1 MSAAVPDLLAGNDLL
16 ESVLEASLTALNLL
30 RPFYGP
36 GGELLDFS
44 LDYLNPAGQR
54 MVGLPA
60 RPGGPVSQHFPH
72 AQSNGLLAFYQ
83 RVFETGEAG
92 EFGFPYRAQEQES
105 FFLVA
110 ARRSGEVLV
119 VSIIDSSQHP
129 EHPALEQALRQSQ
142 AREQAA
148 RQAAERERNLLQTV
162 LTQAPVAIG
171 LFQGDDCVVA
181 AANDQLCAMW
191 GYPPAEVVGRPLL
204 AGVPELQGQGFTELI
219 QEVARTRVPFVGQAV
234 AAQLLQ
240 NDRLETHYFNFVYQ
254 ALLDV
259 QGGLL
264 GVLDIAV
271 DVTEQVLARQ
281 QVQRLNEELAATNE
295 ELAATNEELTTAN
308 EEFLASNAA
317 LAEAQ
322 LQLQQLNQELET
334 RVAERTKALRRA
346 QAATEQQRRQLARLF
361 EQVPAA
367 ICILSGADLLLELV
381 NPGYQA
387 LFPGRTL
394 IGLPLLAALP
404 ELASSPVWDTLRR
417 VYATG
422 ETHEEPEILIP
433 MARHKGG
440 PPEDFYFHYIQQ
452 ARYDEQGRIDGVVVF
467 ALNITAQT
475 LAQRQAAA
483 LQAEV
488 LATAQR
494 QAQERE
500 AFYRVFE
507 QTPAVVAFLRGP
519 EHRLAYF
526 NDAYQQLF
534 PGRQLQGRTVA
545 ETQPESEAQGFVAL
559 LDQVYATGETFF
571 GNELLLRTEA
581 TAAAPAKDIYFNF
594 TYQAYREDGQIG
606 GISVFAYD
614 VTEQV
619 LARQQ
624 RAAAQA
630 QLQAVFEQA
639 PVAIAILQGPD
650 YVVEIVNSSM
660 CALWGL
666 PAAAAVGQ
674 PVFDVLPAAAGHHF
688 RGLLDEVRQTGMP
701 YVAHEMPAVL
711 SHERHRVPLFF
722 NVVYQPLA
730 GPPGRPSAVVV
741 LATDVSQQVAARQQL
756 ALANEELQA
765 TNQQLTRTNADLDN
779 FIYAASHDL
788 KAPITNIEG
797 LLLALREQLPPAVR
811 QTEQVRPLLRM
822 MGDAVERFQK
832 TIGDLTDIS
841 KLQQAHAQP
850 AEPVD
855 LATLIEE
862 ISLDL
867 APALPPSTRV
877 LVDVAACPTV
887 SFAPKNLRSIIYN
900 LLSNA
905 VKYAA
910 PDRPA
915 VVQLRSRRTA
925 GACLLEVQDNG
936 LGLTAAQQ
944 TRLFGMFQRLHSHV
958 EGSGVGLY
966 MVKKIV
972 DNAGGTIT
980 VQSEPGVGSTFTVR
994 LPDEEASVG

>member
-1 MSAAVPDLLAGNDLL
+1 MSAAVPDLLAGNDLV
-16 ESVLEASLTALNLL
+16 ESILEASLTALNLL
-30 RPFYGP
+30 RPLYGP

-54 MVGLPA
+54 MVGLPG
-60 RPGGPVSQHFPH
+60 RPGGPVSRHFPH
-72 AQSNGLLAFYQ
+72 AQTNGLLAFYR

-119 VSIIDSSQHP
+119 ASIIDSSQHP

-148 RQAAERERNLLQTV
+148 RQAAEAQREDLIRTFE
-162 LTQAPVAIG
+162 QAPVAIAILRG
-171 LFQGDDCVVA
+171 AHHTVEF
-181 AANDQLCAMW
+181 ANWEMGQIW
-191 GYPPAEVVGRPLL
+191 GRPVGPLL
-204 AGVPELQGQGFTELI
+204 QQPHFTALPDLAGQGFEQVFDEVYRTGKI
-219 QEVARTRVPFVGQAV
+219 KQFQEWPVTIRQA
-234 AAQLLQ
+234 
-240 NDRLETHYFNFVYQ
+240 DRLYEGYFNITYQ
-254 ALLDV
+254 AAY
-259 QGGLL
+259 QAPGHITGI
-264 GVLDIAV
+264 IASALE
-271 DVTEQVLARQ
+271 VTEQVLVRR
-281 QVQRLNEELAATNE
+281 QVQQLNEELAATNE
-295 ELAATNEELTTAN
+295 ELAATNEELTAAN
-308 EEFLASNAA
+308 EEFLSSNAA

-322 LQLQQLNQELET
+322 QQLQQLNQELEA
-334 RVAERTKALRRA
+334 RVAERTKALRHA

-367 ICILSGADLLLELV
+367 ICILSGADFLLELV

-394 IGLPLLAALP
+394 SGLPLLTALP
-404 ELASSPVWDTLRR
+404 ELVDSPVWDTLRR

-422 ETHEEPEILIP
+422 ETYEESEILLP
-433 MARHKGG
+433 MARHEGG
-440 PPEDFYFHYIQQ
+440 PLEDFYFHYIQQ

-467 ALNITAQT
+467 ALDITAQT

-500 AFYRVFE
+500 AFYQIFE
-507 QTPAVVAFLRGP
+507 QTPAAIAFLQGP

-526 NDAYQQLF
+526 NPAYQQLF

-559 LDQVYATGETFF
+559 LNRVYETGETFF
-571 GNELLLRTEA
+571 GNELLLQTEA
-581 TAAAPAKDIYFNF
+581 TAAAPAKDTYFNF
-594 TYQAYREDGQIG
+594 TYQAYREDGQIV

-619 LARQQ
+619 LARRQ
-624 RAAAQA
+624 RATAQA

-650 YVVEIVNSSM
+650 YVVETVNSGM

-674 PVFDVLPAAAGHHF
+674 PVFEVLPAAAGHHF
-688 RGLLDEVRQTGMP
+688 RDLLDEVRQTGMP
-701 YVAHEMPAVL
+701 HVAHEMPAVL
-711 SHERHRVPLFF
+711 SHEWHREPMFF

-730 GPPGRPSAVVV
+730 GPPGHPSAVVV
-741 LATDVSQQVAARQQL
+741 LATNVSQQVAARQQL
-756 ALANEELQA
+756 ALANEELRA

-797 LLLALREQLPPAVR
+797 LLQALREQLPPAVR
-811 QTEQVRPLLRM
+811 QAEQVRPLLRM
-822 MGDAVERFQK
+822 MADAVERFQK

-867 APALPPSTRV
+867 APALPPGTRL

-887 SFAPKNLRSIIYN
+887 SFAPKNLRSILYN

-910 PDRPA
+910 PGRPA
-915 VVQLRSRRTA
+915 VVQLRSRRA
-925 GACLLEVQDNG
+925 VGATLLEVQDNG
-936 LGLTAAQQ
+936 LGLTADQQ

-980 VQSEPGVGSTFTVR
+980 VASEPGVGSTFTVR
-994 LPDEEASVG
+994 LPDVGSEQ

>member
-1 MSAAVPDLLAGNDLL
+1 MSTAVPDLLAGNNLL

-30 RPFYGP
+30 RPLHGP

-54 MVGLPA
+54 LAGLPA

-72 AQSNGLLAFYQ
+72 AQTNGLLAFYR

-92 EFGFPYRAQEQES
+92 EFGFHYPTDGHDS
-105 FFLVA
+105 FWLVA
-110 ARRSGEVLV
+110 ARRSGAVLV
-119 VSIIDSSQHP
+119 ASVIASSQHP
-129 EHPALEQALRQSQ
+129 DRLALEQALRQSQ

-148 RQAAERERNLLQTV
+148 REAAERERNLLQAV

-191 GYPPAEVVGRPLL
+191 GHPPAEVLGRPLL
-204 AGVPELQGQGFTELI
+204 AGVPELHGQGFTELVH
-219 QEVARTRVPFVGQAV
+219 EVARTRVPFVGQEAP
-234 AAQLLQ
+234 AQLLQ
-240 NDRLETHYFNFVYQ
+240 KGRLDTHYFNFVCQ
-254 ALLDV
+254 PLLDE
-259 QGGLL
+259 QGELL

-271 DVTEQVLARQ
+271 DVTEQVLARR
-281 QVQRLNEELAATNE
+281 QVQRLNEDLAAANE
-295 ELAATNEELTTAN
+295 ELAATNEELTAAN
-308 EEFLASNAA
+308 EEFLTSNAA

-322 LQLQQLNQELET
+322 QQLRQLNQALEA
-334 RVAERTKALRRA
+334 RVAERTQALGRA
-346 QAATEQQRRQLARLF
+346 QAETEQQRQRLARLF
-361 EQVPAA
+361 EQAPAA
-367 ICILSGADLLLELV
+367 ICILSGPELVYELV

-387 LFPGRTL
+387 LFPGRAL
-394 IGLPLLAALP
+394 AGRPLLVALP
-404 ELASSPVWDTLRR
+404 ELTDAPVWHTLRR
-417 VYATG
+417 VYETG
-422 ETHEEPEILIP
+422 ETHEEPEILVPI
-433 MARHKGG
+433 ARHEGG
-440 PPEDFYFHYIQQ
+440 PLENFYFHYIQQ
-452 ARYDEQGRIDGVVVF
+452 ARYDEQGRVDGVIVF

-475 LAQRQAAA
+475 LAQQRAAT

-500 AFYRVFE
+500 SFYQVFE
-507 QTPAVVAFLRGP
+507 QTPAAIAFLQGP

-526 NDAYQQLF
+526 NPAYQRLF
-534 PGRQLQGRTVA
+534 PERQMRGRTIA
-545 ETQPESEAQGFVAL
+545 ETQPEAVAQGFVAL
-559 LDQVYATGETFF
+559 LDQVYETGETFY
-571 GNELLLRTEA
+571 GNEMRLRVEGQ
-581 TAAAPAKDIYFNF
+581 AAPAKDFYFNF
-594 TYQAYREDGQIG
+594 TYQAYRENGQIV

-630 QLQAVFEQA
+630 QVQTVFEQA
-639 PVAIAILQGPD
+639 PVAIALLQGPD
-650 YVVEIVNSSM
+650 YVAEIVNSSM
-660 CALWGL
+660 SALWGQDQAAVVGRPVFEVL
-666 PAAAAVGQ
+666 PEAAAQGA
-674 PVFDVLPAAAGHHF
+674 
-688 RGLLDEVRQTGMP
+688 REILDEVRRTGQP
-701 YVAHEMPAVL
+701 HALYELPAVI
-711 SHERHRVPLFF
+711 SRERHRGEAYF

-730 GPPGRPSAVVV
+730 AEPGQLPPVAV
-741 LATDVSQQVAARQQL
+741 LATNVSQQVAARQQL
-756 ALANEELQA
+756 ALTNEELQA
-765 TNQQLTRTNADLDN
+765 ANQQLTRTNADLDN

-797 LLLALREQLPPAVR
+797 LLQALEEQLPPAVR
-811 QTEQVRPLLRM
+811 QAEQVRLLLRM
-822 MGDAVERFQK
+822 MEGAVERFQK

-862 ISLDL
+862 IGLDL
-867 APALPPSTRV
+867 APALPPSTRL

-887 SFAPKNLRSIIYN
+887 SFAPKNLRSILYN

-915 VVQLRSRRTA
+915 VVQLRSRRAA
-925 GACLLEVQDNG
+925 GAVLLDVQDNG
-936 LGLTAAQQ
+936 LGLTEDQQ
-944 TRLFGMFQRLHSHV
+944 TRLFGMFQRLHNHV

-980 VQSEPGVGSTFTVR
+980 VRSEPGVGSTFTVR
-994 LPDEEASVG
+994 LPDVGNEC